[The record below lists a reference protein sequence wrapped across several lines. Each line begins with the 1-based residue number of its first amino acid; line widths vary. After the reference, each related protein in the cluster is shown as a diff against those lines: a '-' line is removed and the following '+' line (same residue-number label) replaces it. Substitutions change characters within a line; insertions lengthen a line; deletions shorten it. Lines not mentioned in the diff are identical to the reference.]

1 MTAQANSRTSNRQT
15 LRAGIF
21 FLVAVAVFAAAALWV
36 AGSELVRG
44 ASTPYTVKIA
54 HSGTLAAGDPVMIA
68 GVPVGTV
75 ASMNLQAD
83 AALPVRLRIEISPA
97 ITMHADST
105 ARVVLLDL
113 LGGIAL
119 EVDPG
124 SRRAKILPPAG
135 NVSGIATAGT
145 QSLLT
150 RAGQVATRTTALME
164 RTERILSQLAEQAP
178 ALLRNTDRAA
188 ARAVSFLNRSQSAIA
203 QLERLSA
210 KLNRAFDDQGERLTA
225 VLEEARAAFHD
236 ARAATDVVSD
246 NRQVIEQT
254 LATLRRAAAGL
265 EGFSEEIKARPYSL
279 IRVLPTEDRI
289 PGEPVG
295 PMP

>member
-1 MTAQANSRTSNRQT
+1 MATPANSQTSNWQT
-15 LRAGIF
+15 LRAGLF
-21 FLVAVAVFAAAALWV
+21 FLVAVAIFAAAALWV

-44 ASTPYTVKIA
+44 ASTPYTVRIA

-75 ASMNLQAD
+75 AGMRLDAD
-83 AALPVRLRIEISPA
+83 ASLPVSLRIEISPA
-97 ITMHADST
+97 VTMRANST

-113 LGGIAL
+113 LGGTAL

-124 SRRAKILPPAG
+124 SPRAKPLDPGG
-135 NVSGIATAGT
+135 NVNGIATAGT

-150 RAGQVATRTTALME
+150 RADQVATRTVALME
-164 RTERILSQLAEQAP
+164 RSERILSQLAEQTP

-188 ARAVSFLNRSQSAIA
+188 ARAVSFLNQSQSAIA

-210 KLNRAFDDQGERLTA
+210 KLNRGFDDQGQRLTA
-225 VLEEARAAFHD
+225 VFEEARAAFRD
-236 ARAATDVVSD
+236 ARAATDVVTD
-246 NRQVIEQT
+246 NRQVIERT
-254 LATLRRAAAGL
+254 LATLSRAAAGL

-279 IRVLPTEDRI
+279 IRVLPIEDRV